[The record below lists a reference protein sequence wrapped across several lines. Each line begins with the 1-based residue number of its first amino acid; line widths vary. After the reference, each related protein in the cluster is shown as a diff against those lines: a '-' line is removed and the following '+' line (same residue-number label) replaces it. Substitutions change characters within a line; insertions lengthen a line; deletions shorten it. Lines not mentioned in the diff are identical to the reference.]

1 MGIVKRWVALSL
13 GPLRAVLITWAL
25 KGPRSSLKFWVI
37 RRVVIPNLRE
47 KRLDFS
53 AVLDDGTVFAG
64 NTRDLLP
71 RTVYLFRTWEPALT
85 RLLRSR
91 LRPGDV
97 FIDVGANL
105 GWFTIV
111 AGRLVGDH
119 GRVFAIEPAP
129 LVRPGLL
136 RNIEANGLSNVR
148 LVLEAASRSPGEVR
162 VVPGPPEHT
171 GVSGVVPG
179 PGIRCDTLPGLVGE
193 SAWRA
198 ARLIKIDVEG
208 SVYDVVEG
216 MKEHLGELRPE
227 AEVVVEFG
235 GYAADRSAV
244 AALVSAFA
252 AAGFH
257 PYRLAEMHDV
267 KNYSAEAREA
277 GHSRAERVYDIP
289 TRPGDFVFARVD
301 EPELSY

>member
-1 MGIVKRWVALSL
+1 MGNVKRWIALSL
-13 GPLRAVLITWAL
+13 GPLRAALVPWAL
-25 KGPRSSLKFWVI
+25 AEPRSSLKFWVI
-37 RRVVIPNLRE
+37 RRLVMPNLRE
-47 KRLDFS
+47 KRLEFS
-53 AVLDDGTVFAG
+53 AVLDDEIVFRG
-64 NTRDLLP
+64 NTQDMLP

-105 GWFTIV
+105 GWFTVV
-111 AGRLVGDH
+111 AGRLVGDR

-129 LVRPGLL
+129 LVRPGLI
-136 RNIEANGLSNVR
+136 RNIEANGLSNVQ
-148 LVLEAASRSPGEVR
+148 LVFEAASRAAGEVR

-171 GVSGVVPG
+171 GISGVAPG
-179 PGIRCDTLPGLVGE
+179 PGIRCDTLPRLVGE

-216 MKEHLGELRPE
+216 MREHLGELRPE

-244 AALVSAFA
+244 AALVGAFA
-252 AAGFH
+252 DAGFH

-267 KNYSAEAREA
+267 KNYSAGATEA
-277 GHSRAERVYDIP
+277 GHRAERVYGLP
-289 TRPGDFVFARVD
+289 ARPGDFVFARVE
-301 EPELSY
+301 EPVLSY